1 MATKNY
7 LRMLRSR
14 RNITQAELAR
24 RLNKS
29 RQAVNGF
36 ESESYEPTIGVANQI
51 AAILDVP
58 VSAIFQPDA
67 ESPVALIAQFE
78 NDEERLTFSQELMV
92 VSPQDKLQTVILV
105 HEGASPRWDWDP
117 HGERTD
123 GAPGIAVP
131 CTTKKQFDE
140 MAIWLRKRGCKILDC
155 AIGMGGRWPY
165 PAYFAADTTAARNRL
180 LDWQP
185 DEEAPSPLTPAL
197 DEFVMD
203 GETLGTV
210 IQALNTAADEAE
222 VFANKCRLMG
232 HSDYSSH
239 HLKIAKQMKQLCK
252 RLGHEQSSL
261 VRWSSEHSLLIEAL
275 HAAEVK
281 ARNSENMSLAKS
293 YFETR
298 QKIEDQANTKRSS

>member
-1 MATKNY
+1 MAISNY

-58 VSAIFQPDA
+58 VSAIFQLDT

-78 NDEERLTFSQELMV
+78 NKEERDTFSEELMLI
-92 VSPQDKLQTVILV
+92 SPQDKLQTVVLAR
-105 HEGASPRWDWDP
+105 EGACPQWVWDR

-140 MAIWLRKRGCKILDC
+140 MAIWLRKKGCKNLDC
-155 AIGMGGRWPY
+155 AIGIGSPWPY
-165 PAYFAADTTAARNRL
+165 AAYFAADTTYARDRL

-185 DEEAPSPLTPAL
+185 DNEAQPSLTLAL
-197 DEFVMD
+197 DEFVLD
-203 GETLGTV
+203 GEELGLV

-222 VFANKCRLMG
+222 VFANKCRLLE
-232 HSDYSSH
+232 HSEYSTH
-239 HLKIAKQMKQLCK
+239 YLKISKQMKQLCK
-252 RLGHEQSSL
+252 RLGFEQSNL
-261 VRWSSEHSLLIEAL
+261 VRWSSEHSLAIEAL
-275 HAAEVK
+275 HAAETK
-281 ARNSENMSLAKS
+281 ARNSDDMNLAKS

-298 QKIEDQANTKRSS
+298 QKIENQANTKKSS